1 MKKVSL
7 KTIYLVAL
15 SAVFTVSFL
24 MFVLFDLHSQQRQTE
39 AAMLEEARTFARE
52 MDAVWQFMD
61 NSQPV
66 INTAEDGTYEFKG
79 LHCSKVGKSVGAL
92 FSKGSDYTIRY
103 TNFDPRNIQDEPDE
117 FEAKALEKFN
127 ADAAVTEHYGVTDFQ
142 GVERFRYAQALEV
155 DKSCL
160 ECHGEPAGEIDITG
174 KAKEGWTLDSVGGAI
189 SIVIPLDQQQ
199 QAMRDNVVRDVA
211 YFLFITL
218 LIGAVVYAVTTFFVF
233 RPLDRMKLAFADM
246 GEGRL
251 AVSLD
256 DAQAAREISRLI
268 ERFNS
273 TAAELHTIYDHLEEQ
288 VANRTDELR
297 KANAA
302 LERQRDI
309 LERLNGDLAKETQFK
324 SDLLSMVNHEL
335 RTPLTSII
343 TFAQISREACP
354 PERESERHSWEEIE
368 KNSQILLA
376 MINDMLDIAR
386 SDAGSI
392 RTACEP
398 MDLGDIVS
406 SVRGTMTP
414 LAQKYEVA
422 FRTRVASD
430 VPLVNG
436 DFEKTQRMLENL
448 ASNAIKFTPDGGTV
462 ELRVDVGGDGDVRLR
477 MIDDG
482 IGIAPED
489 HERIFERF
497 FQVDSTSTRKYN
509 GSGLGLALVRE
520 YAVVQGFSVSVQSEL
535 GQGSTFTITIPSDAI
550 VG

>member
-15 SAVFTVSFL
+15 SAVFAVSFL
-24 MFVLFDLHSQQRQTE
+24 MFVLFDLQSQQRQTE

-66 INTAEDGTYEFKG
+66 INTTTDGIYEFKG
-79 LHCSKVGKSVGAL
+79 LHCSRVGKSVGAL

-103 TNFDPRNIQDEPDE
+103 TNFNPRNLQDEPDA
-117 FEAKALEKFN
+117 FETKALEKFN
-127 ADAAVTEHYGVTDFQ
+127 ADAAATEHYGVTDFQ

-246 GEGRL
+246 GEGKL

-256 DAQAAREISRLI
+256 DAHAAREISRLI

-273 TAAELHTIYDHLEEQ
+273 TAAELHTMYDHLEEQ
-288 VANRTDELR
+288 VESRTDELR

-302 LERQRDI
+302 LERQRDT
-309 LERLNGDLAKETQFK
+309 LERLNVELAKETQFK

-354 PERESERHSWEEIE
+354 PDRASERHSWEEIE

-414 LAQKYEVA
+414 LAQKYDVA
-422 FRTRVASD
+422 FCTRVASD

-462 ELRVDVGGDGDVRLR
+462 ELRVDVGEGGVRLR

-520 YAVVQGFSVSVQSEL
+520 YAAVQGFSVSVESEL

>member
-1 MKKVSL
+1 
-7 KTIYLVAL
+7 
-15 SAVFTVSFL
+15 
-24 MFVLFDLHSQQRQTE
+24 
-39 AAMLEEARTFARE
+39 MLEEARTFARE

-66 INTAEDGTYEFKG
+66 INTTTDGIYEFKG
-79 LHCSKVGKSVGAL
+79 LHCSRVGKSVGAL

-103 TNFDPRNIQDEPDE
+103 TNFNPRNLQDEPDA
-117 FEAKALEKFN
+117 FETKALEKFN

-256 DAQAAREISRLI
+256 DAHAAREISRLI

-273 TAAELHTIYDHLEEQ
+273 TAAELHTMYDHLEEQ
-288 VANRTDELR
+288 VESRTDELR

-302 LERQRDI
+302 LERQRDT
-309 LERLNGDLAKETQFK
+309 LERLNVELAKETQFK

-354 PERESERHSWEEIE
+354 PDRASERHSWEEIE

-414 LAQKYEVA
+414 LAQKYDVA
-422 FRTRVASD
+422 FCTRVASD

-462 ELRVDVGGDGDVRLR
+462 ELRVDVGEGGVRLR

-520 YAVVQGFSVSVQSEL
+520 YAAVQGFSVSVESEL

>member
-15 SAVFTVSFL
+15 SAVFAVSFL
-24 MFVLFDLHSQQRQTE
+24 MFVLFDLQSQQRQTE

-66 INTAEDGTYEFKG
+66 INTTTDGIYEFKG
-79 LHCSKVGKSVGAL
+79 LHCSRVGKSVGAL

-103 TNFDPRNIQDEPDE
+103 TNFNPRNLQDEPDA
-117 FEAKALEKFN
+117 FETKALEKFN

-256 DAQAAREISRLI
+256 DAHAAREISRLI

-273 TAAELHTIYDHLEEQ
+273 TAAELHTMYDHLEEQ
-288 VANRTDELR
+288 VESRTDELR

-302 LERQRDI
+302 LERQRDT
-309 LERLNGDLAKETQFK
+309 LERLNVELAKETQFK
-324 SDLLSMVNHEL
+324 SDLLSMVSHEL

-354 PERESERHSWEEIE
+354 PDRASERHSWEEIE

-414 LAQKYEVA
+414 LAQKYDVA
-422 FRTRVASD
+422 FCTRVASD

-462 ELRVDVGGDGDVRLR
+462 ELRVDVGEGGVRLR

-520 YAVVQGFSVSVQSEL
+520 YAAVQGFSVSVESEL